1 MEIRIFRVASVR
13 MQSGQLME
21 SLLSRHLFGLITG
34 LPSRVCSLTKQPT
47 GKVGL
52 GKTCFFTANIAV
64 F

>member
-1 MEIRIFRVASVR
+1 MFRIASVC

-21 SLLSRHLFGLITG
+21 NLLSRHLFGLITG
-34 LPSRVCSLTKQPT
+34 LPSLVCSQTKQPT
-47 GKVGL
+47 EKVGL